1 MNDTCEPLL
10 INAVREL
17 PVLPAAV
24 LELLDMLGR
33 DDVETSELVA
43 RISLDQALTAKT
55 LRLANSSFYG
65 MPRHVASVTDATT
78 VLGLR
83 TVRAVVTAAALAGS
97 FKPPACKGFDFMA
110 FWRHAV
116 NTAVSARLVAAEV
129 GADSDAA
136 FTAGLLHDIGQLVL
150 ASAFPERFAVVL
162 AHRAEADIA
171 LRDAELALLGI
182 DHATVGASVAERWR
196 FPQAIVEVIGDHH
209 TPRACATA
217 FALVR
222 IVHVADHLARVLEHG
237 AGGGD
242 VPLATCHGAW
252 TELGLPAEAWA
263 RIVAEAELQTQILC
277 AALLT

>member
-10 INAVREL
+10 IADVRDL

-33 DDVETSELVA
+33 DDVDTSQLVA

-65 MPRHVASVTDATT
+65 VLRQVGSVTDATT
-78 VLGLR
+78 MLGLR
-83 TVRAVVTAAALAGS
+83 TVRAVVTAAALTGS

-116 NTAVSARLVAAEV
+116 NTAVSARLLAAEV
-129 GADSDAA
+129 GADPDAA
-136 FTAGLLHDIGQLVL
+136 FTAGLLHDVGRLVL
-150 ASAFPERFAVVL
+150 ASAFPERYAGVL
-162 AHRAEADIA
+162 AHRVKADIA

-182 DHATVGASVAERWR
+182 DHAAVGAAVAERWR
-196 FPQAIVEVIGDHH
+196 FPKAIVEVIGNHH
-209 TPRACATA
+209 TPAACATA
-217 FALVR
+217 FVLVR
-222 IVHVADHLARVLEHG
+222 IVHIADQLARVLEHG
-237 AGGGD
+237 AGGGE
-242 VPLATCHGAW
+242 VPHATCHRAW

-263 RIVAEAELQTQILC
+263 RMVAEAELQTQTLC
-277 AALLT
+277 AALLP